1 MKKVYIDMFLL
12 TNTRCNNYKKYNIY
26 ICICWCSFDLHVLAL
41 IIKVHRPTG
50 KVAILYN
57 QYNALFTNQCQE
69 QLMNSDYSMV

>member
-1 MKKVYIDMFLL
+1 MFLL

-26 ICICWCSFDLHVLAL
+26 IYICWCSFDLHVLAL
-41 IIKVHRPTG
+41 IIKVHREAYWKG
-50 KVAILYN
+50 CYSLH